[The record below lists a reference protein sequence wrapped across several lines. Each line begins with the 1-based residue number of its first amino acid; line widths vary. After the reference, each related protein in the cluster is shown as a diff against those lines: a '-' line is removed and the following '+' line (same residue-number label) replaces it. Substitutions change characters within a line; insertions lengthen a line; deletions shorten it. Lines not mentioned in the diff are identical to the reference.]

1 MGAYKHA
8 LLCQILLSNRTG
20 KYQRCRQSAAKVATA
35 SHIVT
40 AAILYIG
47 RIIAVGGSRYQRHIA
62 IVTAAGILIGNL
74 HGQRRTGGA
83 PIQHT
88 GENMRNILFQ
98 PGGGGFVTPR
108 GTPSHILINGVQIHR
123 DTGRQTVNH
132 TADGRT
138 VALTKNTQLY
148 LLTCY

>member
-20 KYQRCRQSAAKVATA
+20 KYQRCRQPTAKVATA

-47 RIIAVGGSRYQRHIA
+47 RIIAVRGSRYQRHIA
-62 IVTAAGILIGNL
+62 IVTAAGILIG
-74 HGQRRTGGA
+74 
-83 PIQHT
+83 
-88 GENMRNILFQ
+88 RNILFQ
-98 PGGGGFVTPR
+98 PGGGSFVTPR